1 MEEAIERPLLTHDW
15 GSRRGRRHLEQTTVF
30 LKGPL
35 RKTLKGSLLKLQV
48 KSIKKLS
55 SDWITA

>member
-1 MEEAIERPLLTHDW
+1 MEEALERPLLTHDW
-15 GSRRGRRHLEQTTVF
+15 AQERQEAFRANHSISEQAIEEHTQ
-30 LKGPL
+30 
-35 RKTLKGSLLKLQV
+35 RILLKLQV